1 LYHPDGEP
9 LQAPRFLWSNRF
21 VSTAGIFR
29 MTLLA
34 IRGRVLTAA
43 LVVRVVLHAES
54 QAQQAAPKQDGS
66 TPSASSATRDASVE
80 QATRLMQQGKND
92 EALRLL
98 ENIAAAEPARRGI
111 VRAIGIA
118 YYT

>member
-1 LYHPDGEP
+1 MSVLPIRLG
-9 LQAPRFLWSNRF
+9 F
-21 VSTAGIFR
+21 
-29 MTLLA
+29 LLA
-34 IRGRVLTAA
+34 GALGACAA
-43 LVVRVVLHAES
+43 LHAES

-118 YYT
+118 YYKKSDFLKAVASFK